1 MEKRKEIKILSPKL
15 DVVFGALFGEK
26 GSEQI
31 TKKFLEK
38 ILDKK
43 IGEINLD
50 QNVILRKEFKED
62 KFGIL
67 DILAKIEQKEQ
78 CNIELQIVDRKN
90 IIERILY
97 YWSRLYSRQI
107 KEGENYKILGKII
120 IILITDYEINETKGL
135 EYHSSWKIIEEKI
148 RKKVLTDKLEIHII
162 EIPKIKEQEK
172 EEDEL
177 LDWIY
182 FLEDPN
188 SERVEKGMK
197 KNKELKEAKEKLIQ
211 ISADERMQRIA
222 DLRQK
227 AIMDEKAIY
236 DKGLDV
242 GIEQG
247 IKQGIEDNKKEIA
260 RKMLKENI
268 EVDIIEKVT
277 DLSKEEIARIKQE
290 K

>member
-1 MEKRKEIKILSPKL
+1 MKQNKEIEILSPKL

-26 GSEQI
+26 GSEKI
-31 TKKFLEK
+31 TKQFLEK
-38 ILDKK
+38 ILNKK
-43 IGEINLD
+43 IGEIDIN
-50 QNVILRKEFKED
+50 QNGILRREFKEE
-62 KFGIL
+62 KLGTL
-67 DILAKIEQKEQ
+67 DILAKIDKNEQ

-107 KEGENYKILGKII
+107 KVGEDYKVLEKTI
-120 IILITDYEINETKGL
+120 IILITDYEIEETKGL
-135 EYHSSWKIIEEKI
+135 EYHSIWKIIEEKN
-148 RKKVLTDKLEIHII
+148 RKLVLTNKLEIHII
-162 EIPKIKEQEK
+162 EIPKIKGQENK
-172 EEDEL
+172 EDGL

-188 SERVEKGMK
+188 SERVEKGME

-236 DKGLDV
+236 DKGVDV
-242 GIEQG
+242 GIERG
-247 IKQGIEDNKKEIA
+247 EEKNKIEVA
-260 RKMLKENI
+260 RKLKKRNI
-268 EVDIIEKVT
+268 D
-277 DLSKEEIARIKQE
+277 EEIIMEATGLTKKQLDE
-290 K
+290 IM